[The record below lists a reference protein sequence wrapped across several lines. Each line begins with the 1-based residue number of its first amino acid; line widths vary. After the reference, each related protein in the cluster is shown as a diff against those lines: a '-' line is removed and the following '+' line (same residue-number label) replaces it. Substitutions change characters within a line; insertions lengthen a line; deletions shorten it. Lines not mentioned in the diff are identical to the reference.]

1 MKGRGEKSASFSSKE
16 HMFYNRT
23 ILFRE
28 RKKKEMLMLRG
39 PKVFFWASKA
49 ELDRIPTM
57 EKVRTSDTY
66 VLLHG
71 VFNQ

>member
-1 MKGRGEKSASFSSKE
+1 
-16 HMFYNRT
+16 
-23 ILFRE
+23 
-28 RKKKEMLMLRG
+28 MLRG

-71 VFNQ
+71 AFNQ